1 MKTFEILQKAA
12 FLSLLACGSGESWA
26 NLIGVAVSVMILCLT
41 SYKIYRHERPANE

>member
-26 NLIGVAVSVMILCLT
+26 NLIGVIISLAVFVCVTFKLK
-41 SYKIYRHERPANE
+41 SYGM